1 MRKTLTIYQETFN
14 LVEDLQREFKRM
26 GMRYSKTFIIETA
39 IKLLHSMVCGGQY
52 EEVDE
57 LLKRLIDLSNVR

>member
-1 MRKTLTIYQETFN
+1 MRKTLTIYQDTFK

-39 IKLLHSMVCGGQY
+39 IKLLHSMVCGGHH
-52 EEVDE
+52 EEVDT
-57 LLKRLIDLSNVR
+57 LLKSMKKLNR